1 MDDDERGAGLR
12 TVATWLAAVSIVL
25 VFANGALALR
35 DQEQQRDVSQ
45 RQQAINQSAALGRV
59 SQLLIEAVAK
69 SAVTNKDDT
78 LTQLLAQHGI
88 KINANPGQAP
98 APAAAPAPAETKP

>member
-1 MDDDERGAGLR
+1 MGDDERGEGLR

-35 DQEQQRDVSQ
+35 DQDEQRAVNQ
-45 RQQAINQSAALGRV
+45 RQQAINQSAALARV

-69 SAVTNKDDT
+69 SAVTHKDDT
-78 LTQLLAQHGI
+78 LTQLLEQHGI
-88 KINANPGQAP
+88 KISVNQGQAP
-98 APAAAPAPAETKP
+98 APAPVETKP